1 VVPPAGV
8 LGSARRAEGTQDSA
22 KKPSSPSALNCAEH
36 FRYGLAVQSGTAAL
50 HSAMKALGV
59 SCAKQM
65 VVRCNAQR
73 CNTVVRYNAATC
85 NMVRC
90 SMHQCNIPRCAV
102 DPPAAAAARIKWRSS
117 LPTGPRPV
125 SERT

>member
-1 VVPPAGV
+1 M
-8 LGSARRAEGTQDSA
+8 
-22 KKPSSPSALNCAEH
+22 NCAEQ

-65 VVRCNAQR
+65 VVRCNVQHAR
-73 CNTVVRYNAATC
+73 CNTVVRYNAAPCNMVRLTC

-90 SMHQCNIPRCAV
+90 TMHQCNI
-102 DPPAAAAARIKWRSS
+102 
-117 LPTGPRPV
+117 
-125 SERT
+125 